1 MRLAFFASFDMAQT
15 FDSKGVC
22 CAVLFIQWGV
32 MTMATTYLSL
42 FFTVVLL
49 VTTAYFILGGLPL
62 LVLAHDTPLD
72 GRFIRRFFEIY
83 YSAALFAAVAAAA
96 SYALWGKASFALGC
110 AAIACVVMMLRKIIL
125 PAMERLGSQIQTCDP
140 GAISGFRKIH
150 AMALLLN
157 TLQLVVL
164 VWGVIQISV

>member
-1 MRLAFFASFDMAQT
+1 MVS
-15 FDSKGVC
+15 
-22 CAVLFIQWGV
+22 
-32 MTMATTYLSL
+32 TYASL

-49 VTTAYFILGGLPL
+49 VTTAYFIMGGIPL
-62 LVLAHDTPLD
+62 LILAHDTPLD